1 MRYSEKMGRRELAS
15 GTINISIGR
24 LHPGAYAALRGH
36 RFMALRCGR
45 RFGKTELAKAWISEG
60 LVSGMACAWIAPQH
74 MLAQEVY
81 YDLAKKF
88 PALVEESSKASLI
101 RLRTGGRLD
110 FWSLDNDM
118 AGRSRGYQRIVIDEA
133 ALAKNG
139 DNRTAGSMMAIWE
152 RSIKPT
158 LYDYGGQALVCSNA
172 AGKEFDNFF
181 YNICTDPKHGF
192 HEHHATTMDNPLLP
206 KRLGDESEEDWLRRR
221 EQFRADLISD
231 NDPLVY
237 AQEHLAEFVDWS
249 GAAFFDREKML
260 VDNRPV
266 SFPSICDAVF
276 AVIDA
281 ASKTGTDNDATA
293 VAFFAVNKHFG
304 GAPLLILDWGIAQI
318 EGAILESWLPSV
330 FDRLEELRACVGR
343 SKVPG
348 AHLSR
353 TRTPA
358 RFCSSK
364 PADAECPPIRSN
376 QSSRQWAR
384 TNGRFPS
391 PATCTAGLSNTLS
404 TLSTNP
410 SSTSGALGIICLI
423 KSRASVSATRTVTE
437 KTTSSTPS
445 ATASP
450 SPLEIAK
457 GFREWTLR
465 APLAFL
471 GFLTPDA

>member
-1 MRYSEKMGRRELAS
+1 
-15 GTINISIGR
+15 
-24 LHPGAYAALRGH
+24 
-36 RFMALRCGR
+36 MALRCGR

-88 PALVEESSKASLI
+88 SALVEESSKASLI

-276 AVIDA
+276 AVIDT
-281 ASKTGTDNDATA
+281 ASKTGTEHDAT
-293 VAFFAVNKHFG
+293 
-304 GAPLLILDWGIAQI
+304 
-318 EGAILESWLPSV
+318 SY
-330 FDRLEELRACVGR
+330 
-343 SKVPG
+343 
-348 AHLSR
+348 
-353 TRTPA
+353 A
-358 RFCSSK
+358 RF
-364 PADAECPPIRSN
+364 
-376 QSSRQWAR
+376 WV
-384 TNGRFPS
+384 
-391 PATCTAGLSNTLS
+391 TA
-404 TLSTNP
+404 
-410 SSTSGALGIICLI
+410 
-423 KSRASVSATRTVTE
+423 
-437 KTTSSTPS
+437 
-445 ATASP
+445 
-450 SPLEIAK
+450 
-457 GFREWTLR
+457 
-465 APLAFL
+465 
-471 GFLTPDA
+471 